1 MSKKKLL
8 ENLVFAV
15 LVFLSLK
22 FVIFPG
28 LESDNLFI
36 NGVALTSFFLL
47 VVLAIFGRFWKYT
60 DKN

>member
-1 MSKKKLL
+1 M
-8 ENLVFAV
+8 
-15 LVFLSLK
+15 VFLSLK

-47 VVLAIFGRFWKYT
+47 VIVAVFGKPWKYN
-60 DKN
+60 DEN